1 MCVVCV
7 LYRVCL
13 GLSVFPGI
21 GILKIATAN
30 AVSFP
35 KKKRMCLLTRNLL
48 SLQWVLEG
56 ITGYQRATTE
66 LKFGRN
72 LIKTIMLHFLCQKR
86 ILSYYF
92 AVLTP
97 SSVFSLFLS
106 F

>member
-35 KKKRMCLLTRNLL
+35 KEKPDVPLDKEP
-48 SLQWVLEG
+48 LE
-56 ITGYQRATTE
+56 
-66 LKFGRN
+66 
-72 LIKTIMLHFLCQKR
+72 
-86 ILSYYF
+86 F
-92 AVLTP
+92 AAG
-97 SSVFSLFLS
+97 F
-106 F
+106 